1 MWIFSGLWG
10 RGVAPEPLNKC
21 AEGAF
26 QVANGR
32 RSRHETQR
40 SCGDPPKRSVGVM
53 CMLQL
58 TNNFVIHNSN
68 VVTYEQQAFRRYALM
83 HVIVLP

>member
-1 MWIFSGLWG
+1 MLYGARG

-40 SCGDPPKRSVGVM
+40 SCGDPPKRSEGVM
-53 CMLQL
+53 YALQL
-58 TNNFVIHNSN
+58 TREYIIHNAK
-68 VVTYEQQAFRRYALM
+68 VVMYEQ
-83 HVIVLP
+83 

>member
-1 MWIFSGLWG
+1 MFWVDLGRLCGSEGMLRWSEG

-40 SCGDPPKRSVGVM
+40 SCGDPP
-53 CMLQL
+53 
-58 TNNFVIHNSN
+58 
-68 VVTYEQQAFRRYALM
+68 
-83 HVIVLP
+83 

>member
-1 MWIFSGLWG
+1 MFCVDLGRLCGYLVVCGYARG

-32 RSRHETQR
+32 QSRHETQR
-40 SCGDPPKRSVGVM
+40 SCGDTPKRSVGVM
-53 CMLQL
+53 CML
-58 TNNFVIHNSN
+58 
-68 VVTYEQQAFRRYALM
+68 
-83 HVIVLP
+83 

>member
-1 MWIFSGLWG
+1 MWLCMYAEG

-40 SCGDPPKRSVGVM
+40 SCGDPPKRSEGVM
-53 CMLQL
+53 
-58 TNNFVIHNSN
+58 
-68 VVTYEQQAFRRYALM
+68 
-83 HVIVLP
+83 

>member
-1 MWIFSGLWG
+1 MLEV

-32 RSRHETQR
+32 RRDDEVVMELSFAELSRHETQR

-53 CMLQL
+53 CML
-58 TNNFVIHNSN
+58 
-68 VVTYEQQAFRRYALM
+68 
-83 HVIVLP
+83 